1 MTATRAPTR
10 LWRVDSTYVFGAVL
24 VVAIAGHSAVPRLW
38 LVPSVQAWTTVFV
51 AICVQATPYVV
62 LGVAVSVALSAIP
75 VAWLRRALPRR
86 AALAVPAASVA
97 GLGLPGCECGS
108 VPVAAGLVR
117 RDVPVGAAVAFMLAA
132 PAANP
137 VVLAATATAFPGQ
150 PAVVLAR
157 LVAAL
162 ALAMVIGWISQARLS
177 DLAVTHT
184 VTHTHRLGAAA
195 ATDLAR
201 SLGPLTIGAAAAA
214 TLTVLVPRPVLARF
228 ADSEV
233 TGVLTL
239 AVLAVVLAVCSQA
252 DAFIASSLTQ
262 FSRLAQL
269 TFMVVSPAVDV
280 KVIAM
285 QVGAFGRPFTMRL
298 AATTFV
304 AAIALAVGVGTVL
317 L

>member
-1 MTATRAPTR
+1 MTTTRAATGQS
-10 LWRVDSTYVFGAVL
+10 RVDSTYVFAAVL
-24 VVAIAGHSAVPRLW
+24 VVALAGHAAVPQLW
-38 LVPSVQAWTTVFV
+38 MVPSVQAWTTVFV

-75 VAWLRRALPRR
+75 SAWLRRALPRHP
-86 AALAVPAASVA
+86 ALAVPAASVA
-97 GLGLPGCECGS
+97 GLALPGCECGS
-108 VPVAAGLVR
+108 VPVAAGLID

-150 PAVVLAR
+150 PSVVLAR
-157 LVAAL
+157 LIAAL
-162 ALAMVIGWISQARLS
+162 ALAVVMGWISQARLS
-177 DLAVTHT
+177 DLT
-184 VTHTHRLGAAA
+184 VARAIAHTHRLGAMAA
-195 ATDLAR
+195 NDLAR

-239 AVLAVVLAVCSQA
+239 AVLAVVLAICSQA
-252 DAFIASSLTQ
+252 DAFVASSLTQ

-285 QVGAFGRPFTMRL
+285 QLGAFGRRFTLRL

-304 AAIALAVGVGTVL
+304 TAIALAVCVGTVL